1 MQNMYD
7 EKGVKMNKLLKYTF
21 MLLCCFL
28 LMGCLPL
35 DKETD
40 KKVLFAQRMPNIIG
54 YKKLLGR
61 IIQHLNLLYL
71 LKMELIYIVISQ
83 QFKI

>member
-40 KKVLFAQRMPNIIG
+40 KKSIVCTTYAQ
-54 YKKLLGR
+54 
-61 IIQHLNLLYL
+61 
-71 LKMELIYIVISQ
+71 YI
-83 QFKI
+83 

>member
-40 KKVLFAQRMPNIIG
+40 KKSIVCTTYAPVSYTHLHLFQHFII
-54 YKKLLGR
+54 
-61 IIQHLNLLYL
+61 HL
-71 LKMELIYIVISQ
+71 
-83 QFKI
+83 F

>member
-40 KKVLFAQRMPNIIG
+40 KKSIVCTTYAQYNWLQEIIG
-54 YKKLLGR
+54 ENN
-61 IIQHLNLLYL
+61 LNLLYL

>member
-40 KKVLFAQRMPNIIG
+40 KKLDKDRFRRDLGGIEEAYIEVLKR
-54 YKKLLGR
+54 LGA
-61 IIQHLNLLYL
+61 
-71 LKMELIYIVISQ
+71 
-83 QFKI
+83 

>member
-1 MQNMYD
+1 
-7 EKGVKMNKLLKYTF
+7 MNKLLKYTF

-40 KKVLFAQRMPNIIG
+40 KKSIVCTNYKEGCSLCQPENTRGKFFARRTLRRAGKTAIVLNG
-54 YKKLLGR
+54 KKESKFR
-61 IIQHLNLLYL
+61 RF
-71 LKMELIYIVISQ
+71 SS
-83 QFKI
+83 